1 MMRKWW
7 KPIYKDM
14 SINILNKRNRFFS
27 WSMKRN
33 ALLLEIFCQTVA
45 RLNQY
50 DLKENEFGIEDTCPK
65 GWHE

>member
-1 MMRKWW
+1 
-7 KPIYKDM
+7 
-14 SINILNKRNRFFS
+14 
-27 WSMKRN
+27 MKRN
-33 ALLLEIFCQTVA
+33 TLLLAIFCQTVA

>member
-1 MMRKWW
+1 MN
-7 KPIYKDM
+7 IYLFR
-14 SINILNKRNRFFS
+14 IILNKKNRVF
-27 WSMKRN
+27 WLSMKRN
-33 ALLLEIFCQTVA
+33 ISLLAIFCQTVA